1 MVPPSSEI
9 NPQNAVKDLG
19 LAACTDTIVV
29 EIQLKKLTTCSGM
42 PPIAAGNEPGGAISA
57 SLRGDSGGHPR

>member
-1 MVPPSSEI
+1 
-9 NPQNAVKDLG
+9 VKDLG

-29 EIQLKKLTTCSGM
+29 EIQVKKLTTCSGM